1 MLIQNIL
8 PPLFCKISKLL
19 KIYTLVFKWMP
30 PVTVLVF
37 LLKHFNI
44 VTHGSSN
51 STKIFF
57 HLELGRYFSRN
68 I

>member
-8 PPLFCKISKLL
+8 PPLFCKISRLL
-19 KIYTLVFKWMP
+19 KIYSLVFKWMP

-37 LLKHFNI
+37 LLKHFNLVI
-44 VTHGSSN
+44 HESSN

-57 HLELGRYFSRN
+57 RLELAGYFSRN